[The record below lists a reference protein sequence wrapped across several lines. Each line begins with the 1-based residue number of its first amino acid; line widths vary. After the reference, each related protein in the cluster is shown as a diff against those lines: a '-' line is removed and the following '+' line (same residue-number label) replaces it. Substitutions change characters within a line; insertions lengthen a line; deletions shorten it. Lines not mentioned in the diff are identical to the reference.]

1 MVLNPEALVFHQQDK
16 LIASLLSTID
26 GPLLL
31 CFTYVQTS
39 SDVWTIANR
48 QFAAIIGAKLS
59 HIKHDLHSIK
69 KVITLA
75 SFSSELLPMRR
86 LLNILLEFESR
97 QRHMVLETPYHSN
110 LLKAPFSGLAMVNS
124 SRTVCSSHGGRG

>member
-31 CFTYVQTS
+31 CFTYVRTS

-59 HIKHDLHSIK
+59 RIKHDLHSIK
-69 KVITLA
+69 KGTLT
-75 SFSSELLPMRR
+75 
-86 LLNILLEFESR
+86 I
-97 QRHMVLETPYHSN
+97 
-110 LLKAPFSGLAMVNS
+110 K
-124 SRTVCSSHGGRG
+124 